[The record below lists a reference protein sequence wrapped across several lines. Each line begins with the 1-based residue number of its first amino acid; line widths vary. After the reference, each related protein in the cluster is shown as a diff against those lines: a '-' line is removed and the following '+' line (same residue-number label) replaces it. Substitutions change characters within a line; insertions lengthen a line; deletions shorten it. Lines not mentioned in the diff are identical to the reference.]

1 MKNRIIVIDIGN
13 TNLVIGVYDNTKMLT
28 SWRILVDKNRTEDE
42 YFAVISPLL
51 LSIREDRENIA
62 IAVLSSVVP
71 QLSRT
76 IKKMFA
82 KYFNCRFIVVN
93 SELDL
98 NLKFLVPN
106 PSYIGA
112 DLLVNAYSSISKYQ
126 TNTIVCDL
134 GTATTIQLTGKD
146 GTFHG
151 YSIIPGV
158 KSSSNLL
165 FEKTSQLANVD
176 LEKPGSL
183 LGLNTKEAVLSGV
196 INGHAFI
203 LDGFIRKIKEE
214 FKLGDYKTIATG
226 GIAKLICSCSQ
237 EVEII
242 DETLILDGL
251 YLIGRNNK

>member
-28 SWRILVDKNRTEDE
+28 SWRVLVDKNRTEDE

-76 IKKMFA
+76 IEKMFA

-93 SELDL
+93 SELEL
-98 NLKFLVPN
+98 NLKFLVPD

-112 DLLVNAYSSISKYQ
+112 DLLVNAYASVSKYQ

-183 LGLNTKEAVLSGV
+183 LGLNTKEALLSGV

>member
-28 SWRILVDKNRTEDE
+28 SWRVLVDKNRTEDE

-76 IKKMFA
+76 IKKMFDN
-82 KYFNCRFIVVN
+82 YFNCRFIVVN
-93 SELDL
+93 SALDL
-98 NLKFLVPN
+98 NLKYLVPD

-112 DLLVNAYSSISKYQ
+112 DLLVNAYSSIKKYQ

-151 YSIIPGV
+151 YSIIPGA
-158 KSSSNLL
+158 KSSANLL
-165 FEKTSQLANVD
+165 FGKASQLADVN
-176 LEKPGSL
+176 LEKPSSL
-183 LGLNTKEAVLSGV
+183 LGLNTKEALLSGIV
-196 INGHAFI
+196 QGHAFI
-203 LDGFIRKIKEE
+203 LDGFIKKIKEE
-214 FKLGDYKTIATG
+214 FKLGDYKVIATG
-226 GIAKLICSCSQ
+226 GIAKLICSCSL

-242 DETLILDGL
+242 DDTLILDGL
-251 YLIGRNNK
+251 YLIGKNNK